1 MKPRLVAAL
10 AIASSAAGGWAFQP
24 NGVTTAAGQTS
35 PEAPAIQAALE
46 TYVKA
51 LETKDLVLFK
61 SVKPNTSPEEE
72 RRIKA
77 AFGGVRSHTVE
88 MTIQSISLVGNEA
101 TVTASRRDTL
111 NKAIVSSFTQ
121 VFVLQKHEKAWNIV
135 EMRR

>member
-1 MKPRLVAAL
+1 MNPRLVAVV
-10 AIASSAAGGWAFQP
+10 IAVSAATGWASQP
-24 NGVTTAAGQTS
+24 NGVTMPAAQTS
-35 PEAPAIQAALE
+35 PEAPAIQSTLE

-61 SVKPNTSPEEE
+61 SVKPNTSSEEE
-72 RRIKA
+72 RRLKA
-77 AFGGVRSHTVE
+77 AFEGVRSHTVE
-88 MTIQSISLVGNEA
+88 ITIQSIALHGNEA